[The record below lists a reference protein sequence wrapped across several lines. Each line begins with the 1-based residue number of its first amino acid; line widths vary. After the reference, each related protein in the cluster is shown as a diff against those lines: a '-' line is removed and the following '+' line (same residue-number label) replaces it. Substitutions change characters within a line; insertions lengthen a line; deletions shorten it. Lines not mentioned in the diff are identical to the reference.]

1 MRMKKGSY
9 TLRHPVVSGLF
20 YPDQAGELE
29 SMIDS
34 YLAEIDTEALYSDI
48 RSQTEIPDPEQ
59 KVPVVL
65 VAPHAGFIFSGK
77 VQAYSYILLKRRK
90 VDTAIIIGPSHH
102 KRFKGVSVDLDDA
115 YSTPLG
121 VSKIDR
127 EFSERLKAECSAIV
141 EDDKAHLSEHVI
153 EVQLPFLQRLYP
165 EVSIV
170 SLLFGEQDRD
180 TVETLYRALAGTM
193 NKVKRSYVVIAS
205 SDLSHYHSAA
215 DAARLDGNAIR
226 GIKSMD
232 PEEFYADIASGKAE
246 ACGAGAV
253 MTGILLAKER
263 GLGRSAVLCHTDS
276 GVMSGDRRRVVGY
289 VSAAMY

>member
-1 MRMKKGSY
+1 MKKESY
-9 TLRHPVVSGLF
+9 ALRHPVVNGLF
-20 YPDQAGELE
+20 YPDEKSERE
-29 SMIDS
+29 SMIDR
-34 YLAEIDTEALYSDI
+34 YRAEIDIEELYKDI

-59 KVPVVL
+59 KLPVAL

-77 VQAYSYILLKRRK
+77 VQACSYILLKAHK

-102 KRFKGVSVDLDDA
+102 RRFKGVSVDLDDA

-127 EFSERLKAECSAIV
+127 EFSQKLKTECSAIV
-141 EDDKAHLSEHVI
+141 ENDKAHLSEHVI
-153 EVQLPFLQRLYP
+153 EVQLPFLQRIYK
-165 EVSIV
+165 EVRIV

-180 TVETLYRALAGTM
+180 TVEMLYGALADTM
-193 NKVKRSYVVIAS
+193 NKVQRNYIVIAS

-215 DAARLDGNAIR
+215 DAARLDGNVIR

-232 PEEFYADIASGKAE
+232 PEKFYADITSGNAE

-253 MTGILLAKER
+253 MTGILLAKKR
-263 GLGRSAVLCHTDS
+263 GAGKSAVLCHTDS
-276 GVMSGDRRRVVGY
+276 GEMSGDRRRVVGY